1 MNKLLGTLLCA
12 LAVLPSAAGEESE
25 PFALKAF
32 RTAVQAAP
40 GNVAFSPS
48 SMEGVLRLLRRGAQG
63 ETAAELDC
71 AGISPVSPVA
81 GSGVREAEALFVDSS
96 LEPALLPAV
105 RCLDIRALPLQKN
118 PQEAVNIINS
128 WVSGHTRGMIPE
140 LFNADSLRGA
150 SPMAMVAVNATAM
163 DARWQFPFS
172 PDKTEEQKF
181 YCADGSTPDV
191 QMMMLRRPQYVAH
204 GEDWD
209 AVALFYKGKDDA
221 PSRTCLVAILPTGN
235 ARDFVASLTAEK
247 YAEITSAL
255 QQFTRRRIVLG
266 LPRFELRT
274 ETKSWKSILQACGL
288 RRLFSP
294 QADFR
299 GFMNRPLYVGD
310 ICQSCYVKADEQGTR
325 AAAATAAIIVQS
337 AAPRRTE
344 RLIFNRPFIWAIMNL
359 DFPQSPFFMGLFENP

>member
-12 LAVLPSAAGEESE
+12 LAVLPSAAGEEPE

-63 ETAAELDC
+63 ETAAALDG

-81 GSGVREAEALFVDSS
+81 DSGVREAEALFVDSS

-105 RCLDIRALPLQKN
+105 RNLDIRALPLQKN

-128 WVSGHTRGMIPE
+128 WVSGHTRGMISE
-140 LFNADSLRGA
+140 LFNANSLRGA
-150 SPMAMVAVNATAM
+150 SPMAMVAVNATAL
-163 DARWQFPFS
+163 DARWQIPFS

-181 YCADGSTPDV
+181 YCADGSTSTV
-191 QMMMLRRPQYVAH
+191 QMMMLRKALYVAQ
-204 GEDWD
+204 GEDWH
-209 AVALFYKGKDDA
+209 AVVLFYKGKDDK

-247 YAEITSAL
+247 YAEITWAL
-255 QQFTRRRIVLG
+255 KQFSRRRIVLG

-274 ETKSWKSILQACGL
+274 GTKSWKPVLQACGL
-288 RRLFSP
+288 GRLFSP

-299 GFMNRPLYVGD
+299 GFMNRPLYVSD
-310 ICQSCYVKADEQGTR
+310 VCQSCYVKVDEQGTR
-325 AAAATAAIIVQS
+325 AAAATAAIIVRS
-337 AAPRRTE
+337 AAPRQTE
-344 RLIFNRPFIWAIMNL
+344 RLIFNRPFIWVIMNL
-359 DFPQSPFFMGLFENP
+359 DSPESPLFMGLLEKP

>member
-1 MNKLLGTLLCA
+1 MNKLLCSLLCTLLS
-12 LAVLPSAAGEESE
+12 LPFAMGGEPE

-32 RTAVQAAP
+32 REAVRENP

-48 SMEGVLRLLRRGAQG
+48 SIEGVLRLLRRGAQG
-63 ETAAELDC
+63 ETAAELDGV
-71 AGISPVSPVA
+71 GISPAPPVA

-105 RCLDIRALPLQKN
+105 RSLDIRALPLQKN

-128 WVSGHTRGMIPE
+128 WVSGHTRGMISE
-140 LFNADSLRGA
+140 LFNAAHLRGA

-163 DARWQFPFS
+163 EARWQVPFS
-172 PDKTEEQKF
+172 PDKTEEQEF
-181 YCADGSTPDV
+181 YCADSRTTIV
-191 QMMMLRRPQYVAH
+191 QMMMLRKPQYVAH

-209 AVALFYKGKDDA
+209 AVALFYKGKDDK
-221 PSRTCLVAILPTGN
+221 PSRTCLVAILPDGN

-247 YAEITSAL
+247 YAEISYAL

-274 ETKSWKSILQACGL
+274 GTKSWKSVLQACGL
-288 RRLFSP
+288 SRLFSP

-299 GFMNRPLYVGD
+299 GFMNRPLYVSD
-310 ICQSCYVKADEQGTR
+310 VCQSCYVKVDEQGTK
-325 AAAATAAIIVQS
+325 AAAATAAVVLLS

-344 RLIFNRPFIWAIMNL
+344 RLIFNRPFIWMVMNL
-359 DFPQSPFFMGLFENP
+359 DSPESPFFMGLLENL

>member
-1 MNKLLGTLLCA
+1 MNKLLNTLLCA
-12 LAVLPSAAGEESE
+12 LAVLPSAMGEEPE

-32 RTAVQAAP
+32 REAVKNTP

-63 ETAAELDC
+63 ETAAELDG
-71 AGISPVSPVA
+71 AGISPVPPVA
-81 GSGVREAEALFVDSS
+81 GSGVSEAESLFVDSS

-105 RCLDIRALPLQKN
+105 RSLDIRVLPLQKN

-128 WVSGHTRGMIPE
+128 WVSEHTRGMIPD
-140 LFNADSLRGA
+140 LFNANSLRGA

-163 DARWQFPFS
+163 EAQWQVPFS
-172 PDKTEEQKF
+172 PDKTVNQEF
-181 YCADGSTPDV
+181 YCADGSSPTV
-191 QMMMLRRPQYVAH
+191 QMMMLRKSQYVAH

-209 AVALFYKGKDDA
+209 AVALFYKRKEGA
-221 PSRTCLVAILPTGN
+221 SGRLCLVAILPEGN

-247 YAEITSAL
+247 YAEISSAL

-274 ETKSWKSILQACGL
+274 GTKSWKSVLQACGL
-288 RRLFSP
+288 SRLFSS

-299 GFMNRPLYVGD
+299 GFMNRPLYVSD
-310 ICQSCYVKADEQGTR
+310 VCQSCYVKVDEQGTK
-325 AAAATAAIIVQS
+325 AAAATAAVVLLS

-344 RLIFNRPFIWAIMNL
+344 RLIFNRPFIWAIMNM
-359 DFPQSPFFMGLFENP
+359 DSPQSPFFMGLMARP